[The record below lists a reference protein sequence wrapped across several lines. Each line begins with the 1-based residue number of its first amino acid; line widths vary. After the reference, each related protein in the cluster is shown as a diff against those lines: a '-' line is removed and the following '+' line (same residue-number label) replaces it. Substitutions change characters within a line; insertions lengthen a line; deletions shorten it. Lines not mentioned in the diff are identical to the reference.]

1 MTVSARA
8 GGGLDTDA
16 GGGSAAVV
24 NTGAG
29 KKTEKKNLLDGRR
42 RHAEPGLI
50 IFVARDCLRGR
61 GAGPVIV
68 VVGSQGCGHIAIVAG
83 MVLMAIVDAGD
94 GVVVLDGAEG
104 WDGRYP
110 WVLREKMLV
119 VFARRGVLTSSPL
132 AIRPVFVPSPSLL
145 SLSLSWSTHVLEVVV
160 RPCLHPRGRGRWTT
174 LGVSAIVDDNRG
186 AGISPGHR

>member
-1 MTVSARA
+1 
-8 GGGLDTDA
+8 
-16 GGGSAAVV
+16 
-24 NTGAG
+24 
-29 KKTEKKNLLDGRR
+29 
-42 RHAEPGLI
+42 
-50 IFVARDCLRGR
+50 
-61 GAGPVIV
+61 
-68 VVGSQGCGHIAIVAG
+68 
-83 MVLMAIVDAGD
+83 MAIVDAGD

-160 RPCLHPRGRGRWTT
+160 CPHLHPRGRGRWTT

-186 AGISPGHR
+186 AGISPGRR